1 MVLCLELHQND
12 FCKFHLHKMT
22 DCVTVDIL
30 WERKNLSDRLCDCWR
45 NHLFSFLYSYSFHNK
60 NTWKTD
66 KGRRMSACYCVCV
79 TSIYVWCWVGEEAW
93 GCCLQRILSTE
104 SLLFFHLCVQSAD
117 VFLHFSIFL
126 ILYPS
131 IVWYASH
138 HTTCMLN
145 SVSLSIFYLHKC
157 WVFVMIISKHC
168 WKLTERH
175 KYACSLFL
183 CTCVRVCGSWIY
195 PLCTGR

>member
-104 SLLFFHLCVQSAD
+104 SLFFFPPMCAECRCVFTFQHLFNFISVHCVVRKSSHYLYVKFCITFH
-117 VFLHFSIFL
+117 FLS
-126 ILYPS
+126 S
-131 IVWYASH
+131 QV
-138 HTTCMLN
+138 
-145 SVSLSIFYLHKC
+145 LSICDDHL
-157 WVFVMIISKHC
+157 
-168 WKLTERH
+168 
-175 KYACSLFL
+175 
-183 CTCVRVCGSWIY
+183 
-195 PLCTGR
+195 